1 MTVISQGDIDK
12 IKSRYETMKPYLQN
26 EQQRRMYAISE
37 VRTLNQYGAVSVVSR
52 IMDISR
58 TTITSGLKQA
68 ANGEVTP
75 EKIRKSGGGR
85 KRLEEID
92 DTLQSDLMKLM
103 DDVWGSMQPIE
114 VDMPQ
119 FT

>member
-1 MTVISQGDIDK
+1 
-12 IKSRYETMKPYLQN
+12 
-26 EQQRRMYAISE
+26 
-37 VRTLNQYGAVSVVSR
+37 
-52 IMDISR
+52 
-58 TTITSGLKQA
+58 
-68 ANGEVTP
+68 VTP